1 MSERE
6 SDEHDVPAA
15 DDVQQRTFDFLRS
28 LGATDDELA
37 EPGMDPSNLA
47 ARLTMLPT
55 RDTISIR
62 ELAERA
68 DADLDEVM
76 AIRLALGHPATD
88 PDAIVASEDDVELFR
103 GLAAASAFFGSAAIH
118 DIARVIGVSV
128 TRIADALISTFL
140 VNVTRQHLDD
150 PETDLVMAQANA
162 AAAQFMP
169 LLRQA
174 MDSSVR
180 RHIIEN
186 GRATDAADGDFET
199 QELAVGFIDLVGSTR
214 LTRTLSFEDAGR
226 LFRAF
231 DEATTSTI
239 TAGGGRV
246 VKLIGDEVMFAAG
259 DVATAI
265 EIADAI
271 RSTLGTIT
279 AMPPIRGGVAYG
291 PALLR
296 DGDVYGDIVNLA
308 ARLAKHAA
316 EGVVLVAD
324 PSGAVSAGE
333 QVEVTD
339 LAGIDEPVRARRI

>member
-1 MSERE
+1 M
-6 SDEHDVPAA
+6 SDETDPI
-15 DDVQQRTFDFLRS
+15 DDIRERTLDFLRS
-28 LGATDDELA
+28 LGATQEELDA
-37 EPGMDPSNLA
+37 PGMDPSALA

-62 ELAERA
+62 ELARRA
-68 DADLDEVM
+68 DADLDDVM

-88 PDAIVASEDDVELFR
+88 PDAIVAGDDDVEMFR
-103 GLAAASAFFGSAAIH
+103 GLAAASAFFGPAAIH
-118 DIARVIGVSV
+118 DIARVIGVSA

-140 VNVTRQHLDD
+140 VNITRQHLDD

-174 MDSSVR
+174 MDLSVR
-180 RHIIEN
+180 RHIIDN
-186 GRATDAADGDFET
+186 GRATDASEGDFET

-239 TAGGGRV
+239 VGNGGRV
-246 VKLIGDEVMFAAG
+246 VKLIGDEVMFAAP
-259 DVATAI
+259 DLDTAVDIATS
-265 EIADAI
+265 I
-271 RSTLGTIT
+271 RAALGGIS
-279 AMPPIRGGVAYG
+279 AMPPIRGGIAHG

-296 DGDVYGDIVNLA
+296 DGDVYGDIVNVA
-308 ARLAKHAA
+308 ARLAKAA
-316 EGVVLVAD
+316 GESVVLLAD
-324 PSGAVSAGE
+324 PDRRLDVGDAVE
-333 QVEVTD
+333 LTD
-339 LAGIDEPVRARRI
+339 LPGIDEPVSARRF